1 MLNSDKTIAGYDGNP
16 KSITLSII
24 LTTQNHAVPSC
35 LDPGRIQYMIPKEI
49 QCEILVIHYN
59 QADTVRPAIEES
71 TEIGSKDRK
80 NEKTQYQNVANTN
93 DLKHAWIG
101 SKFTC
106 AVMRGV
112 ELSNGN
118 YILVA
123 DADYPYPEEL
133 LSQMINELIQSPDFL
148 IIASR
153 YARGSSVQS
162 LSLGRTVISKG
173 ARVLARHGLNV
184 QGIQDPL
191 SGCFAISRPLLKTVK
206 IEGQGDELLL
216 EILVKLNR
224 NKKGD
229 YKIPAK
235 EIPFG
240 QKDKSAA
247 KKINTDRIMSYS
259 KAIWH
264 LYLYGRKSDRL
275 QSDNDRRVLKSH
287 KSVLFLSKAGRFF
300 TVGASGLVVNY
311 LVSLLLSNLIQNIWY
326 IHATSV
332 GIIVSISSNFVLNK
346 VWTFE
351 DWDFSI
357 KHFLRQYGLFLLLC
371 SFGAALQLILVSVF
385 VSYYHIQYPI
395 SLITAVSI
403 ASIGNFLLNKKIT
416 FGEKIWG

>member
-1 MLNSDKTIAGYDGNP
+1 MLNSDKTISGYEGNP
-16 KSITLSII
+16 NSNTFTII
-24 LTTQNHAVPSC
+24 LTTQNPAVPAC
-35 LDPGRIQYMIPKEI
+35 LDPGRIQYMLPKEI
-49 QCEILVIHYN
+49 QYDIFVIHYN
-59 QADTVRPAIEES
+59 QADTIGPAMEAV
-71 TEIGSKDRK
+71 EIGPKDRK
-80 NEKTQYQNVANTN
+80 NEKTHYKNAANSN
-93 DLKHAWIG
+93 DPKHAWIR
-101 SKFTC
+101 SKFTS

-118 YILVA
+118 YLLVA

-133 LSQMINELIQSPDFL
+133 LLQMVNELIQSPDFV

-153 YARGSSVQS
+153 YARGASVHS
-162 LSLGRTVISKG
+162 LSLGRAVISKG

-184 QGIQDPL
+184 QGVQDPL

-224 NKKGD
+224 NKNRG

-240 QKDKSAA
+240 QKDNRST
-247 KKINTDRIMSYS
+247 KKLNTDRIMSYS
-259 KAIWH
+259 KAVWY

-275 QSDNDRRVLKSH
+275 QSDIDRREQKSH

-311 LVSLLLSNLIQNIWY
+311 VVSLLLSNLIPNIWY
-326 IHATSV
+326 IHATFF
-332 GIIVSISSNFVLNK
+332 GIIVSISTNFVLNK
-346 VWTFE
+346 IWTFE

-371 SFGAALQLILVSVF
+371 SFGAGIQLFLVSVF
-385 VSYYHIQYPI
+385 VGFYHIQYSI
-395 SLITAVSI
+395 SLIMAVCI

-416 FGEKIWG
+416 FGEKIWE

>member
-1 MLNSDKTIAGYDGNP
+1 MLNSEKTIAGYDGNP
-16 KSITLSII
+16 KSNTFTII
-24 LTTQNHAVPSC
+24 LTTQNHAVPAC
-35 LDPGRIQYMIPKEI
+35 LDPGRIQYMMPKEI
-49 QCEILVIHYN
+49 QCDIFVIHYN
-59 QADTVRPAIEES
+59 QVDTVGPSMEAE
-71 TEIGSKDRK
+71 EIGPKDRK
-80 NEKTQYQNVANTN
+80 NEKTHDENAANTN
-93 DLKHAWIG
+93 DPKHAWIS
-101 SKFTC
+101 SKFTG

-118 YILVA
+118 YLLVA

-133 LSQMINELIQSPDFL
+133 LSQMIKELIQSPDFV

-153 YARGSSVQS
+153 YARGASVQS

-184 QGIQDPL
+184 QGVQDPL

-224 NKKGD
+224 NKNRR
-229 YKIPAK
+229 YEIPAK

-240 QKDKSAA
+240 QKDQRST
-247 KKINTDRIMSYS
+247 KKLNTDRIMSYS
-259 KAIWH
+259 KAVWH

-275 QSDNDRRVLKSH
+275 QSDIDRREQKSH

-300 TVGASGLVVNY
+300 TVGASGLVINY
-311 LVSLLLSNLIQNIWY
+311 VVSLLLSNLIPNIWY
-326 IHATSV
+326 IHATFV
-332 GIIVSISSNFVLNK
+332 GIIVSISTNFVLNK

-351 DWDFSI
+351 DWDFSL
-357 KHFLRQYGLFLLLC
+357 KHFFRQYSLFLLLC
-371 SFGAALQLILVSVF
+371 SFGAGIQLFLVSVF
-385 VSYYHIQYPI
+385 VDYYHIQYPV
-395 SLITAVSI
+395 SLITAVCI

-416 FGEKIWG
+416 FGEKIWE

>member
-16 KSITLSII
+16 KSITFTII
-24 LTTQNHAVPSC
+24 LTTQNHAVPAC
-35 LDPGRIQYMIPKEI
+35 LDPGRIQYMLPKEI
-49 QCEILVIHYN
+49 QCDIFVIHYN
-59 QADTVRPAIEES
+59 QADAVGPDMEAV
-71 TEIGSKDRK
+71 EIGPKDRK
-80 NEKTQYQNVANTN
+80 NEKTHYQNAANTN
-93 DLKHAWIG
+93 DPKHAWIR
-101 SKFTC
+101 SKFTS

-118 YILVA
+118 YLLVA

-133 LSQMINELIQSPDFL
+133 LSQMINELIQSPDFV

-153 YARGSSVQS
+153 YARGASVQS

-184 QGIQDPL
+184 QGVQDPL

-229 YKIPAK
+229 YKIPIK

-247 KKINTDRIMSYS
+247 KKLNTDRIMSYS
-259 KAIWH
+259 KAVWH
-264 LYLYGRKSDRL
+264 LYLYGRKSEKL
-275 QSDNDRRVLKSH
+275 QSDLDRREQKSH

-311 LVSLLLSNLIQNIWY
+311 VVSLLLSNLIPNIWY
-326 IHATSV
+326 IHATFV
-332 GIIVSISSNFVLNK
+332 GIIVSISTNFVLNK
-346 VWTFE
+346 LWTFE

-371 SFGAALQLILVSVF
+371 SFGAALQLFLVSVF
-385 VSYYHIQYPI
+385 VDYYHIQYPV
-395 SLITAVSI
+395 SLITAVCI

-416 FGEKIWG
+416 FGEKIWE